1 MRMVKGSKFTVVMLL
16 MTLVIGLLAGCG
28 GENKE
33 KSSNSS
39 DVSAS
44 SGSSENTASKSP
56 DSDKEIKLRM
66 ATQFAGSDPW
76 VPAWTEAIK
85 AFEEKYPNIKIVDES
100 TPVNQE
106 ALRTKIKADAAT
118 GNLADVMFYFN
129 GSETK
134 MLVESGE
141 IVSWEEELQKDPD
154 WAALFN
160 SSILEKVKY
169 EGKQYSLPYIG
180 FYEGLFWNKTLFDKH
195 QLAAP
200 TTYEAFMKAVE
211 VFAQND
217 IIPFATSLTTPYLQE
232 ALILSLVGPEGQQQV
247 YDPSWAPAIN
257 IIKELNEK
265 KAFPKDA
272 LTLDDDKAQA
282 LFSGEKAAM
291 MFNGSWTAVGLSKNP
306 GIQITPFP
314 LVPGGKG
321 ENMIVSGFGS
331 GWYMK
336 NNEDKAKYDASLLFI
351 KFITSPEVAG
361 KFAAIGGTYAVQT
374 LDSGNTAELL
384 KAGNAMV
391 AQAKDFVMPI
401 DSYVS
406 RESYTEFLKGISY
419 VAHNKKSAEEVLDQ
433 AKKLSDR
440 NKG

>member
-1 MRMVKGSKFTVVMLL
+1 MRKGK
-16 MTLVIGLLAGCG
+16 
-28 GENKE
+28 
-33 KSSNSS
+33 
-39 DVSAS
+39 
-44 SGSSENTASKSP
+44 ASKSMVAMLLIALVVGLL
-56 DSDKEIKLRM
+56 SGCSGGNKGNESNGQSNENASKSAGGGKEVKLRV
-66 ATQFAGSDPW
+66 ATSFAGSDPW
-76 VPAWTEAIK
+76 VSAWTEAIK
-85 AFEEKYPNIKIVDES
+85 SFETAHPGVKIVDES

-134 MLVESGE
+134 MLSESGK
-141 IVSWEEELQKDPD
+141 IVSWEEELQKDPE
-154 WAALFN
+154 WAKTFN
-160 SSILEKVKY
+160 AAILDKVKY
-169 EGKQYSLPYIG
+169 EGTLYALPYIG
-180 FYEGLFWNKTLFDKH
+180 FYEGLFWNKTLFDKY

-217 IIPFATSLTTPYLQE
+217 IVPFATSLSTPYIQE
-232 ALILSLVGPEGQQQV
+232 ALVLSSVGPEGQKQA
-247 YDPSWAPAIN
+247 YDVSWAPSIN
-257 IIKELNEK
+257 LIKDLYEK
-265 KAFPKDA
+265 NAFPKDV

-291 MFNGSWTAVGLSKNP
+291 MFNGSWTAVGLAQNP

-321 ENMIVSGFGS
+321 DNMIVSGFGS

-336 NNEDKAKYDASLLFI
+336 KNDDQAQYDAALAFI
-351 KFITSPEVAG
+351 KYMTSPEIAG

-374 LDSGNTAELL
+374 ADSGNTAELL

-406 RESYTEFLKGISY
+406 RESYTDFLEGIAY
-419 VAHNKKSAEEVLDQ
+419 VVTGKKTAEEILAQ
-433 AKKLSDR
+433 AKKLSER
-440 NKG
+440 N

>member
-1 MRMVKGSKFTVVMLL
+1 MRNKKASRMTSSLL
-16 MTLVIGLLAGCG
+16 LVALTSGLLAGCG
-28 GENKE
+28 SNNNN
-33 KSSNSS
+33 SSNASGS
-39 DVSAS
+39 PEAS
-44 SGSSENTASKSP
+44 SSPVASGSATPADGK
-56 DSDKEIKLRM
+56 KVKLRV
-66 ATQFAGSDPW
+66 ATSFAGSDPW
-76 VPAWTEAIK
+76 VNAFTDSVK
-85 AFEEKYPNIKIVDES
+85 AFEAANPNITVVDES
-100 TPVNQE
+100 TPVNAE

-134 MLVESGE
+134 MLQETNE
-141 IVSWEEELQKDPD
+141 IVSWEDELAKDPE
-154 WAALFN
+154 WASTFN
-160 SSILEKVKY
+160 AGILEKVKY

-180 FYEGLFWNKTLFDKH
+180 FYEGLFWNKSLFDKF
-195 QLAAP
+195 QLEAP
-200 TTYEAFMKAVE
+200 TTYDAFMKAVDT
-211 VFAQND
+211 FAKND
-217 IIPFATSLTTPYLQE
+217 VIPFATSLTTPYLQE
-232 ALILSLVGPEGQQQV
+232 ALVLSQVGPEGQKLA

-257 IIKELNEK
+257 IIKELNNK
-265 KAFPKDA
+265 KAFPRDA

-306 GIQITPFP
+306 AIQITPFP

-321 ENMIVSGFGS
+321 ENMIISGFGS

-336 NNEDKAKYDASLLFI
+336 KNDDQAQYNAALAFVKYM
-351 KFITSPEVAG
+351 TSPDVAG
-361 KFAAIGGTYAVQT
+361 KFAAIGGTYAVKT
-374 LDSGNTAELL
+374 TDSGDTAELL
-384 KAGNAMV
+384 KSGNAMV

-406 RESYTEFLKGISY
+406 RESYTDFLKGLSY
-419 VAHNKKSAEEVLDQ
+419 LANGKKTAEEVLAQ

>member
-1 MRMVKGSKFTVVMLL
+1 MEIGKRSKFTVSLL
-16 MTLVIGLLAGCG
+16 LIALAIGLLAGCG
-28 GENKE
+28 NANKE
-33 KSSNSS
+33 NASSGNNESASSNSGGNDAES
-39 DVSAS
+39 PAS
-44 SGSSENTASKSP
+44 G
-56 DSDKEIKLRM
+56 KEVKLRV
-66 ATQFAGSDPW
+66 ATSFAGSDPW
-76 VPAWTEAIK
+76 VPAWTEAVK
-85 AFEEKYPNIKIVDES
+85 AFQETHPNVKIVDES

-106 ALRTKIKADAAT
+106 ALRTKIKADVAT

-134 MLVESGE
+134 MLQESGE
-141 IVSWEEELQKDPD
+141 IVTWEDELQKDAE
-154 WAALFN
+154 WSQTFN
-160 SSILEKVKY
+160 ASILDKVKY
-169 EGKQYSLPYIG
+169 DGKLYSLPYIG
-180 FYEGLFWNKTLFDKH
+180 FYEGLFWNKTLFDKY

-200 TTYEAFMKAVE
+200 TTYDAFLKAVE
-211 VFAQND
+211 VLAQND
-217 IIPFATSLTTPYLQE
+217 IIPFATSLTTPYIQE
-232 ALILSLVGPEGQQQV
+232 ALVLSLVGPEGQKNA

-257 IIKELNEK
+257 IIKELKEK
-265 KAFPKDA
+265 KAFPRDA

-282 LFSGEKAAM
+282 LFAGEKAAM

-336 NNEDKAKYDASLLFI
+336 KTEDKAQYDAALSFI
-351 KFITSPEVAG
+351 KYVTSPEIAG
-361 KFAAIGGTYAVQT
+361 KFAAIGGTYAVRT
-374 LDSGNTAELL
+374 EDSGNTAELL

-401 DSYVS
+401 DSFVS
-406 RESYTEFLKGISY
+406 RESYTDFLKGISY
-419 VAHNKKSAEEVLDQ
+419 VANDKKTAEEILEQ
-433 AKKLSDR
+433 AKKLSER